1 MTTSGFAWLA
11 SAGALALFGALPA
24 AVAADC
30 KGLGSRLDLPGV
42 HVLSTQYQAA
52 ADGLPGHCILKAE
65 ANRRVGID
73 GKPYAIG
80 FEMRLPDDWSGRFL
94 LQENGGS
101 EGEVVAAIGDAS
113 QPNAYGGQ
121 PALARGFAVLSSN
134 GGHDGADPANAEAGL
149 VAGVLFGLDPQARLD
164 YGYNADAVLTPVA
177 KSIIAT
183 YYGRKPDRSYL
194 AGCSNGG
201 RHAMVSAVRLASEFD
216 GILAGAPGFN
226 LPKAAIQHAW
236 DIQSLH
242 LTDPDS
248 RKSFSHEDLALVAD
262 RILDTCDGRDGAK
275 DGMVG
280 DLRACQKAFDIR
292 ELACAGGK
300 TASCLTSGQV
310 EALSRMFAG
319 PSDSSGKALY
329 SDWSFEPGIA
339 GADWRFWKIESS
351 IPPWDNYP
359 LIATM
364 GAGSLSYLFMTPPT
378 RTAGTPTALIDYL
391 VNFDFDRD
399 APKIWAED
407 NDRSAMSIMTPPDAD
422 DPKLAAFQ
430 AHGGKLIVYHGQ
442 ADGVFSV
449 NDTIR
454 WYERLVANS
463 GGDAS
468 AFARLFTVPGM
479 NHCSAGPAAD
489 QFDMLTALTEW
500 VEKDKEPDSILAQ
513 VKADNKELPA
523 DWSKQRTRPL
533 CVWPKIAVYKG
544 GDMERADSFAC
555 EAP

>member
-11 SAGALALFGALPA
+11 SASSFVLLSGLPA
-24 AVAADC
+24 ASAADC
-30 KGLGSRLDLPGV
+30 KGLESRLDLPGV
-42 HVLSTQYQAA
+42 HVLSTGHQVAS
-52 ADGLPGHCILKAE
+52 DGLPGHCILKAE

-73 GKPYAIG
+73 GKSYAIG

-121 PALARGFAVLSSN
+121 PALARGFVVLSSN
-134 GGHDGADPANAEAGL
+134 GGHDGADPANADAGL

-164 YGYNADAVLTPVA
+164 YGYNADAVLTPIA

-236 DIQSLH
+236 DIQSLR
-242 LTDPDS
+242 LADPDS
-248 RKSFSHEDLALVAD
+248 RKSFAPEDLTLVAG
-262 RILDTCDGRDGAK
+262 RVLDACDDLDGAR

-280 DLRACQKAFDIR
+280 NLRACQKAFDIR
-292 ELACAGGK
+292 ELVCTGEK

-319 PSDSSGKALY
+319 PSDGSGKALY
-329 SDWSFEPGIA
+329 SDWSFDPGIA
-339 GADWRFWKIESS
+339 GADWRLWKIQSP

-364 GAGSLSYLFMTPPT
+364 GAGALSYVFTTPPT
-378 RTAGTPTALIDYL
+378 ETAGTPAALVDYL

-407 NDRSAMSIMTPPDAD
+407 DGNSAMSVMTPPDAE
-422 DPKLAAFQ
+422 DPKLAVLQ

-454 WYERLVANS
+454 WYEKLAENS
-463 GGDAS
+463 GGDAG

-479 NHCSAGPAAD
+479 NHCSAGPATD

-500 VEKDKEPDSILAQ
+500 VEKDKAPDRILAQ

-533 CVWPKIAVYKG
+533 CVWPKIAVYTG